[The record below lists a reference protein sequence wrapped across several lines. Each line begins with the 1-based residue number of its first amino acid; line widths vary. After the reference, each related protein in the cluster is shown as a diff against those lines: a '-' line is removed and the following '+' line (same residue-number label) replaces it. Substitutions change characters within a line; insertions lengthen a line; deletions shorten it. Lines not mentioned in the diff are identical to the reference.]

1 MDPELTASKLQM
13 QPPTSSQALDVTAH
27 TWTRKHARK
36 NARIDAKAKVRKSV
50 IIMSDKMPDGIS
62 EYMSYRTPEKLPEK
76 RILEYMADR
85 VLEWM
90 LYTGSEY
97 MLDRIVE
104 WSLMGVTREK
114 YIEMEREKKFI
125 RKK

>member
-1 MDPELTASKLQM
+1 
-13 QPPTSSQALDVTAH
+13 
-27 TWTRKHARK
+27 
-36 NARIDAKAKVRKSV
+36 
-50 IIMSDKMPDGIS
+50 MPDGIS

-90 LYTGSEY
+90 LYIGSEY

-104 WSLMGVTREK
+104 WYLMGVTPEK